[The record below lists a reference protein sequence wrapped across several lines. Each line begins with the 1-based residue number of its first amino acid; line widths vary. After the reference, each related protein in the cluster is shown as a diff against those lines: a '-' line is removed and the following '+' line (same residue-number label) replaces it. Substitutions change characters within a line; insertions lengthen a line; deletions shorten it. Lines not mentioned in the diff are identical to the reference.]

1 MGTTMHW
8 PALITLATLT
18 LLFGCAWYVGVAR
31 GRYKI
36 KAPATTG
43 PEGFERAF
51 RVQMNTLENVVIF
64 LPAMWLAALYF
75 SPRIASVIGA
85 VWVMA
90 RIWYAVAYVRNPK
103 SRGTAFV
110 VAFLAWG
117 TLMILASWGVLTSP
131 LW

>member
-1 MGTTMHW
+1 MHW
-8 PALITLATLT
+8 PALITLATLA

-36 KAPATTG
+36 NAPATTG

-51 RVQMNTLENVVIF
+51 RVQMNTLENVVLF
-64 LPAMWLAALYF
+64 LPAMWLAAIYF
-75 SPRIASVIGA
+75 SPRIAAVIGA
-85 VWVMA
+85 VWVVA
-90 RIWYAVAYVRNPK
+90 RLWYAVAYARNPK
-103 SRGTAFV
+103 ARGTPFV
-110 VAFLAWG
+110 VAFVAWG

>member
-1 MGTTMHW
+1 VGTTMHW
-8 PALITLATLT
+8 PALITLATLA

-36 KAPATTG
+36 NAPATTG

-51 RVQMNTLENVVIF
+51 RVQMNTLENVVLF
-64 LPAMWLAALYF
+64 LPAMWLAAIYF
-75 SPRIASVIGA
+75 SPRIAAVIGA
-85 VWVMA
+85 VWVVA
-90 RIWYAVAYVRNPK
+90 RLWYAVAYARNPK
-103 SRGTAFV
+103 ARGTPFV
-110 VAFLAWG
+110 VAFVAWG

>member
-1 MGTTMHW
+1 MHW
-8 PALITLATLT
+8 PALITLATLA

-36 KAPATTG
+36 NAPATTG

-51 RVQMNTLENVVIF
+51 RVQMNTLENVVLF
-64 LPAMWLAALYF
+64 LPAMWLTAIYF
-75 SPRIASVIGA
+75 SPRIAAVIGA
-85 VWVMA
+85 VWVVA
-90 RIWYAVAYVRNPK
+90 RLWYAVAYARNPK
-103 SRGTAFV
+103 ARGTPFV
-110 VAFLAWG
+110 VAFIAWG